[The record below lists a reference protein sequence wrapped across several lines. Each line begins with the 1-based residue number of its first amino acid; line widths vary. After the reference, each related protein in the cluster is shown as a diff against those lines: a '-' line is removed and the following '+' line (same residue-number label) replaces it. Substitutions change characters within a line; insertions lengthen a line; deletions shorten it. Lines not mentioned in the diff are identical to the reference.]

1 MGRAL
6 PERIP
11 LMRHGLAASR
21 AAMNAWQGMVDD
33 ARGRAERE
41 RLAPGRRADGSGS
54 WLDAIDPDDAWEL
67 LRSHHLGRV
76 AFSAH
81 SGRPVIVPVNYAVH
95 DRQIVI
101 RTGRGPKLEAAR
113 RGDLVAFEVDQID
126 LVAHTGW
133 SVTLT
138 GRARWVREPS
148 TLARLTALD
157 LEVWAGGPRN
167 ETIAIEPLH
176 IGGRRLVAAETA

>member
-1 MGRAL
+1 MSRAL
-6 PERIP
+6 PEHIP

-41 RLAPGRRADGSGS
+41 RLAPGRRGGGPGN
-54 WLDAIDPDDAWEL
+54 WLDAIDSADAWEL
-67 LRSHHLGRV
+67 LRSHHLGRL

-81 SGRPVIVPVNYAVH
+81 SGRPVILPVNYAVH
-95 DRQIVI
+95 DQHIVI

-113 RGDLVAFEVDQID
+113 RGELVAFEVDEID
-126 LVAHTGW
+126 MEAHTGW

-138 GRARWVREPS
+138 GKARWVRDPS
-148 TLARLTALD
+148 TLAQLGAID
-157 LEVWAGGPRN
+157 LNVWAGGSRD
-167 ETIAIEPLH
+167 ETIVIEPLH
-176 IGGRRLVAAETA
+176 IGGRRLLATESA